1 MFEDINN
8 LLLLIAV
15 LSIALIFVISFGLSK
30 KTTNEFTNSS
40 LWNKLLTVDFFK
52 VFLKNTF
59 FVVALFFI
67 VVALARPKWGL
78 KQVEAKSLSSDIVI
92 AIDVS
97 KSMLAQDLKPDRL
110 TRAKIVFKDLSEK
123 LKGQRIGLIAFAGQ
137 AYWQCP
143 LTSDI
148 KAFEMFLSLLD
159 TDTVPF
165 YGTNLSA
172 PIDLA
177 CESLKKVPSNAK
189 ALVIIT
195 DGESF
200 DGDLKN
206 SLALAK
212 ESQTKIFC
220 VGIGT
225 EKGEPIPTYEK
236 NGQFKE
242 YLKDEKGKTVVTKL
256 DSSTLEQIAL
266 ATGGKYYNMNQ
277 NPSLNSL
284 IDRLNKLDKI
294 EGTANIF
301 NNLEDR
307 FYYPLTVALIF
318 LLLYLFL
325 PTTKRQNS
333 GTLKGWKEK

>member
-1 MFEDINN
+1 MFENVNN
-8 LLLLIAV
+8 LLLLIVVFLMAI
-15 LSIALIFVISFGLSK
+15 LFFISFRLSK
-30 KTTNEFTNSS
+30 KTINKFTNYS
-40 LWNKLLTVDFFK
+40 LWDKLVNVDFKK
-52 VFLKNTF
+52 VIIKNICF
-59 FVVALFFI
+59 ILALFFI
-67 VVALARPKWGL
+67 VIAVARPKWGL
-78 KQVEAKSLSSDIVI
+78 KQVEAKSLSSDIVV

-97 KSMLAQDLKPDRL
+97 KSMLAQDLKPDRI

-143 LTSDI
+143 LTSDV

-165 YGTNLSA
+165 YGTNIASA
-172 PIDLA
+172 IDLA
-177 CESLKKVPSNAK
+177 CESLKKIPSNAK
-189 ALVIIT
+189 AVVIIT

-200 DGDLKN
+200 DGNLKKTL
-206 SLALAK
+206 SFAK

-225 EKGEPIPTYEK
+225 QKGEPIPTYEK
-236 NGQFKE
+236 GQFKE

-266 ATGGKYYNMNQ
+266 SSGGVYYNLNQ
-277 NPSLNSL
+277 NPSLNGL
-284 IDRLNKLDKI
+284 VNRLNKLDKI

-307 FYYPLTVALIF
+307 FYYFLIVSLIF
-318 LLLYLFL
+318 FLLYLFI
-325 PTTKRQNS
+325 PTTKR
-333 GTLKGWKEK
+333 EK

>member
-1 MFEDINN
+1 MFENVNN
-8 LLLLIAV
+8 LLFLIVV
-15 LSIALIFVISFGLSK
+15 LSIAIIFLLSFKFSR
-30 KTTNEFTNSS
+30 KTINEFTNSS
-40 LWNKLLTVDFFK
+40 LWNKMLTVDFLK
-52 VFLKNTF
+52 VFLKNIF
-59 FVVALFFI
+59 FIIALFFI

-97 KSMLAQDLKPDRL
+97 RSMLAQDLKPDRL
-110 TRAKIVFKDLSEK
+110 TRAKIVFKDLTEK

-165 YGTNLSA
+165 YGTNISA

-200 DGDLKN
+200 DGDLKS
-206 SLALAK
+206 SLTFAK
-212 ESQTKIFC
+212 ENQTRIFC

-225 EKGEPIPTYEK
+225 EKGEPIPTYE

-266 ATGGKYYNMNQ
+266 STGGRYYNMNQ
-277 NPSLNSL
+277 DQSLNSL
-284 IDRLNKLDKI
+284 INILNKLDKI

-307 FYYPLTVALIF
+307 YYYFLIISLIF
-318 LLLYLFL
+318 LLLYLFM
-325 PTTKRQNS
+325 PTSKRQKNKK
-333 GTLKGWKEK
+333 LED

>member
-1 MFEDINN
+1 MFENVNN
-8 LLLLIAV
+8 LLLVTVVLGVLI
-15 LSIALIFVISFGLSK
+15 IFLISFKLSK
-30 KTTNEFTNSS
+30 KRINDFTNSC
-40 LWNKLLTVDFFK
+40 LWKNLLNVDFLK
-52 VFLKNTF
+52 VFIKNTAF
-59 FVVALFFI
+59 ILALFFI

-78 KQVEAKSLSSDIVI
+78 KQVEAKSLSSDIVV

-97 KSMLAQDLKPDRL
+97 KSMLAQDLKPDRI

-159 TDTVPF
+159 TDAVPF
-165 YGTNLSA
+165 YGTNIAA
-172 PIDLA
+172 PIELA

-189 ALVIIT
+189 ALVVIT

-200 DGDLKN
+200 DGDLKQA
-206 SLALAK
+206 LELAK

-225 EKGEPIPTYEK
+225 EKGEPIPTYE

-266 ATGGKYYNMNQ
+266 ATGGRYYNMNQ
-277 NPSLNSL
+277 NPSLSSL

-307 FYYPLTVALIF
+307 FYYPLAVALLF
-318 LLLYLFL
+318 LLIYLFM
-325 PTTKRQNS
+325 PTTKKRKD
-333 GTLKGWKEK
+333 GRI

>member
-1 MFEDINN
+1 MFENINN
-8 LLLLIAV
+8 FLLLIAV
-15 LSIALIFVISFGLSK
+15 LIAAVMFLVSFKLSK
-30 KTTNEFTNSS
+30 KTINEFTSYS
-40 LWNKLLTVDFFK
+40 LWEQMLNVDFIK
-52 VFLKNTF
+52 VFIKNTA
-59 FVVALFFI
+59 FVLALFFV

-78 KQVEAKSLSSDIVI
+78 KQVEAKSLSSDIIV

-110 TRAKIVFKDLSEK
+110 TRAKIVFKDLTEK
-123 LKGQRIGLIAFAGQ
+123 LKGQRIGLIAFAGE

-148 KAFEMFLSLLD
+148 KAFEMFLSLID

-165 YGTNLSA
+165 YGTNIA
-172 PIDLA
+172 AAINLA
-177 CESLKKVPSNAK
+177 CESLKNVPSNAK

-195 DGESF
+195 DGENF
-200 DGDLKN
+200 DGNLSSSLKF
-206 SLALAK
+206 AK

-225 EKGEPIPTYEK
+225 QKGEPIPTYE

-242 YLKDEKGKTVVTKL
+242 YLKDDKGKTVVTKL
-256 DSSTLEQIAL
+256 DSATLEQIA
-266 ATGGKYYNMNQ
+266 AVSGGRYYNLNQ
-277 NPSLNSL
+277 NLSLNDLSS
-284 IDRLNKLDKI
+284 RLNVLDKI

-307 FYYPLTVALIF
+307 FYFPLASALLF
-318 LLLYLFL
+318 LLVYLFM
-325 PTTKRQNS
+325 PTTKKQKNGRMEN
-333 GTLKGWKEK
+333 

>member
-1 MFEDINN
+1 MFENINN
-8 LLLLIAV
+8 LLFLIVILVIIVIFLLSFK
-15 LSIALIFVISFGLSK
+15 LSR
-30 KTTNEFTNSS
+30 KTINKFTNSL
-40 LWNKLLTVDFFK
+40 LWNKMLTVDFFK
-52 VFLKNTF
+52 VFLKNIFFILALF
-59 FVVALFFI
+59 FVVI
-67 VVALARPKWGL
+67 ALARPKWGL
-78 KQVEAKSLSSDIVI
+78 KQVEAKSLSSDIVV

-110 TRAKIVFKDLSEK
+110 TRAKIIFKDLSEK

-143 LTSDI
+143 LTSDV

-165 YGTNLSA
+165 YGTNIAA
-172 PIDLA
+172 PIELA

-200 DGDLKN
+200 DGDLKS
-206 SLALAK
+206 SLEEAK

-225 EKGEPIPTYEK
+225 EKGEPIPTYE

-256 DSSTLEQIAL
+256 DSSTLEQIAQ
-266 ATGGKYYNMNQ
+266 ATGGRYYNMNQ
-277 NPSLNSL
+277 DQSLNSL
-284 IDRLNKLDKI
+284 INILNKLDKI

-307 FYYPLTVALIF
+307 FYYPLAVALFF
-318 LLLYLFL
+318 LLLYLFM
-325 PTTKRQNS
+325 PTTRRQKI
-333 GTLKGWKEK
+333 GRLEDWKKK

>member
-1 MFEDINN
+1 MFENVNN
-8 LLLLIAV
+8 LLFLIVILVIIVIFLLSFK
-15 LSIALIFVISFGLSK
+15 LSR
-30 KTTNEFTNSS
+30 KTINKFTNSL
-40 LWNKLLTVDFFK
+40 LWNKMLTVDFFK
-52 VFLKNTF
+52 VFLKNIFFILALF
-59 FVVALFFI
+59 FVVI
-67 VVALARPKWGL
+67 ALARPKWGL
-78 KQVEAKSLSSDIVI
+78 KQVEAKSLSSDIVV

-110 TRAKIVFKDLSEK
+110 TRAKIIFKDLSEK

-143 LTSDI
+143 LTSDV

-159 TDTVPF
+159 TDSVPF
-165 YGTNLSA
+165 YGTNIAA
-172 PIDLA
+172 PIELA

-200 DGDLKN
+200 DGDLKS
-206 SLALAK
+206 SLEEAK

-225 EKGEPIPTYEK
+225 EKGEPIPTYE

-266 ATGGKYYNMNQ
+266 STGGRYYNMNQ
-277 NPSLNSL
+277 DQSLNNL
-284 IDRLNKLDKI
+284 VARLNKLDKI

-307 FYYPLTVALIF
+307 YYYFLIISLIF
-318 LLLYLFL
+318 LLLYLFM
-325 PTTKRQNS
+325 PTSKRQKNKK
-333 GTLKGWKEK
+333 LED

>member
-1 MFEDINN
+1 MFENINN
-8 LLLLIAV
+8 LLFLIAV
-15 LSIALIFVISFGLSK
+15 LFMAIVFFISFKLSK
-30 KTTNEFTNSS
+30 KSINKFTSYS
-40 LWNKLLTVDFFK
+40 LWNRLVNVDFKK
-52 VFLKNTF
+52 VLVKNICF
-59 FVVALFFI
+59 ILALFFI
-67 VVALARPKWGL
+67 VIALARPKWGL
-78 KQVEAKSLSSDIVI
+78 KQVEAKSLSSDIVV

-97 KSMLAQDLKPDRL
+97 KSMLAQDLKPDRI

-148 KAFEMFLSLLD
+148 KAFEMFLSLMD

-165 YGTNLSA
+165 YGTNISA

-200 DGDLKN
+200 DGDLKE
-206 SLALAK
+206 SLNLAK

-225 EKGEPIPTYEK
+225 EKGEPIPTYE

-277 NPSLNSL
+277 NPSLNGL
-284 IDRLNKLDKI
+284 VNRLNKLDKV

-307 FYYPLTVALIF
+307 FYYPLIAALI
-318 LLLYLFL
+318 LLLFYLFI
-325 PTTKRQNS
+325 PTTKRQKN
-333 GTLKGWKEK
+333 G

>member
-1 MFEDINN
+1 MFENLNN

-15 LSIALIFVISFGLSK
+15 LFVAIVFLFSFKLSK
-30 KTTNEFTNSS
+30 KTINEFTNYS
-40 LWNKLLTVDFFK
+40 LWNNLLNTDFIK
-52 VFLKNTF
+52 VFIKNLCF
-59 FVVALFFI
+59 ILALFFI
-67 VVALARPKWGL
+67 VIALARPKWGL
-78 KQVEAKSLSSDIVI
+78 KQVEAKSLSSDIVV

-97 KSMLAQDLKPDRL
+97 KSMLAQDLKPDRI

-143 LTSDI
+143 LTSDV
-148 KAFEMFLSLLD
+148 KAFEMFLSMLD

-165 YGTNLSA
+165 YGTNIAA

-177 CESLKKVPSNAK
+177 CESLKKVPSNSK

-200 DGDLKN
+200 DGDLKE
-206 SLALAK
+206 SLNLAK

-225 EKGEPIPTYEK
+225 EKGEPIPTYE

-277 NPSLNSL
+277 NPSLSNL
-284 IDRLNKLDKI
+284 IDRLNKLDKV

-307 FYYPLTVALIF
+307 FYYPLIVALIF
-318 LLLYLFL
+318 LLFYLFI
-325 PTTKRQNS
+325 PTTKRQKN
-333 GTLKGWKEK
+333 G

>member
-1 MFEDINN
+1 MFENINN
-8 LLLLIAV
+8 LLLLIPV
-15 LSIALIFVISFGLSK
+15 LFIAILFLISFKLSRR
-30 KTTNEFTNSS
+30 TINNFTSFS
-40 LWNKLLTVDFFK
+40 LWNKLINVDFNK
-52 VFLKNTF
+52 VVLKNICF
-59 FVVALFFI
+59 ILALFFI

-97 KSMLAQDLKPDRL
+97 KSMLAQDLKPDRI

-143 LTSDI
+143 LTSDV
-148 KAFEMFLSLLD
+148 KAFEMFLSMLD

-165 YGTNLSA
+165 YGTNIAA

-200 DGDLKN
+200 DGDLKE
-206 SLALAK
+206 SLTLAK

-225 EKGEPIPTYEK
+225 EKGEPIPTYE

-266 ATGGKYYNMNQ
+266 ATGGRYYNMNQ

-284 IDRLNKLDKI
+284 IDRLNKLDKV

-307 FYYPLTVALIF
+307 FYYPLVVALIF
-318 LLLYLFL
+318 LLFYLFI
-325 PTTKRQNS
+325 PTTKKHKN
-333 GTLKGWKEK
+333 G

>member
-1 MFEDINN
+1 MFENLNN
-8 LLLLIAV
+8 LLFLILV
-15 LSIALIFVISFGLSK
+15 LVIFIMFLVSFKLSK
-30 KTTNEFTNSS
+30 RTINNFTNSA
-40 LWNKLLTVDFFK
+40 LWLNLLNVDFIK
-52 VFLKNTF
+52 VFIKNVIF
-59 FVVALFFI
+59 ILALVFVVI
-67 VVALARPKWGL
+67 ALARPKWGI
-78 KQVEAKSLSSDIVI
+78 KKVEAKSLSSDIVV

-165 YGTNLSA
+165 YGTNIASA
-172 PIDLA
+172 VDLA
-177 CESLKKVPSNAK
+177 CKSLEKIPSNAK
-189 ALVIIT
+189 AVVIIT

-200 DGDLKN
+200 DGDMED
-206 SLALAK
+206 ALSVAK

-225 EKGEPIPTYEK
+225 QKGEPIPTYEK
-236 NGQFKE
+236 GQFKE
-242 YLKDEKGKTVVTKL
+242 YLKDEKGKTVVSKL

-266 ATGGKYYNMNQ
+266 ASGGRYYNLNQ
-277 NPSLNSL
+277 NPTLNGL
-284 IDRLNKLDKI
+284 VNNLKKLDKI

-301 NNLEDR
+301 NNLEDK
-307 FYYPLTVALIF
+307 YYYFLIIALILF
-318 LLLYLFL
+318 LVYLFI
-325 PTTKRQNS
+325 PITKR
-333 GTLKGWKEK
+333 KK

>member
-1 MFEDINN
+1 MFENVNN
-8 LLLLIAV
+8 LLLLTVV
-15 LSIALIFVISFGLSK
+15 LAITIIFLFSFKLSR
-30 KTTNEFTNSS
+30 KTINEFTNSS
-40 LWNKLLTVDFFK
+40 LWNKMLTVDFFK
-52 VFLKNTF
+52 VFLKNI
-59 FVVALFFI
+59 FFI
-67 VVALARPKWGL
+67 LALIFIVISLARPKWGL
-78 KQVEAKSLSSDIVI
+78 KQVEAKSLSSDIVV

-110 TRAKIVFKDLSEK
+110 TRAKIIFKDLTER

-143 LTSDI
+143 LTSDV

-165 YGTNLSA
+165 YGTNISA

-200 DGDLKN
+200 DGDLKS
-206 SLALAK
+206 SLEEAK

-225 EKGEPIPTYEK
+225 EKGEPIPTYE

-242 YLKDEKGKTVVTKL
+242 YLKDDKGKTVVTKL

-266 ATGGKYYNMNQ
+266 ATGGRYYNMNQ
-277 NPSLNSL
+277 DQSLNNLVSV
-284 IDRLNKLDKI
+284 LNKLDKI

-307 FYYPLTVALIF
+307 YYYFLAVSLIF
-318 LLLYLFL
+318 LLLYLFI
-325 PTTKRQNS
+325 PATKRQKV
-333 GTLKGWKEK
+333 GRTEDWEKK

>member
-1 MFEDINN
+1 MFENVNN
-8 LLLLIAV
+8 LLLLTVV
-15 LSIALIFVISFGLSK
+15 LAITIIFLFSFKLSR
-30 KTTNEFTNSS
+30 KTINEFTNSS
-40 LWNKLLTVDFFK
+40 LWNKMLTVDFFK
-52 VFLKNTF
+52 VFLKNI
-59 FVVALFFI
+59 FFI
-67 VVALARPKWGL
+67 LALIFIVIALARPKWGL
-78 KQVEAKSLSSDIVI
+78 KQVEAKSLSSDIVV

-110 TRAKIVFKDLSEK
+110 TRAKIIFKDLTER

-143 LTSDI
+143 LTSDV

-165 YGTNLSA
+165 YGTNISA

-200 DGDLKN
+200 DGDLKS
-206 SLALAK
+206 SLEEAK

-225 EKGEPIPTYEK
+225 EKGEPIPTYE

-242 YLKDEKGKTVVTKL
+242 YLKDDKGKTVVTKL

-266 ATGGKYYNMNQ
+266 ATGGRYYNMNQ
-277 NPSLNSL
+277 DQSLNNLVSV
-284 IDRLNKLDKI
+284 LNKLDKI

-307 FYYPLTVALIF
+307 YYYFLAVSLIF
-318 LLLYLFL
+318 LLLYLFI
-325 PTTKRQNS
+325 PATKRQKV
-333 GTLKGWKEK
+333 GRTEDWEKK

>member
-1 MFEDINN
+1 MFENINN
-8 LLLLIAV
+8 LLLLTVV
-15 LSIALIFVISFGLSK
+15 LSVAIIFFVSFKLSK
-30 KTTNEFTNSS
+30 KRINEFTDSS
-40 LWNKLLTVDFFK
+40 LWNKLLNVDFLK
-52 VFLKNTF
+52 VFIKNMF
-59 FVVALFFI
+59 FILALFFI
-67 VVALARPKWGL
+67 VIALARPKWGL
-78 KQVEAKSLSSDIVI
+78 KQVEAKSLSSDIVV

-110 TRAKIVFKDLSEK
+110 TRAKMTFKDLSEK

-148 KAFEMFLSLLD
+148 KAFENFLSLLD
-159 TDTVPF
+159 TDAVPF
-165 YGTNLSA
+165 YGTNIAA
-172 PIDLA
+172 PIKLA

-200 DGDLKN
+200 DGDLKE
-206 SLALAK
+206 SLNLAK

-225 EKGEPIPTYEK
+225 EKGEPIPTYE

-256 DSSTLEQIAL
+256 DSSVLEQIAL
-266 ATGGKYYNMNQ
+266 ATGGRYYNMNE
-277 NPSLNSL
+277 NPSLGGL
-284 IDRLNKLDKI
+284 ISRLNKLDKI

-307 FYYPLTVALIF
+307 FYYPLAAALIF
-318 LLLYLFL
+318 LLLYLFM
-325 PTTKRQNS
+325 PTRKKTEIWNK
-333 GTLKGWKEK
+333 K

>member
-1 MFEDINN
+1 MFENINN
-8 LLLLIAV
+8 LLLLIVV
-15 LSIALIFVISFGLSK
+15 LVVFIVFIISFKLSK
-30 KTTNEFTNSS
+30 KTINEFTNSS
-40 LWNKLLTVDFFK
+40 LWSNLLNVDFVKIFI
-52 VFLKNTF
+52 KNMAF
-59 FVVALFFI
+59 IIALFFI
-67 VVALARPKWGL
+67 VIALARPKWGL
-78 KQVEAKSLSSDIVI
+78 KQVEAKSLSSDIVV

-110 TRAKIVFKDLSEK
+110 TRAKIIFKDLSEK

-159 TDTVPF
+159 TNTVPF

-177 CESLKKVPSNAK
+177 CESLRKVPSTAK
-189 ALVIIT
+189 AVVIIT

-200 DGDLKN
+200 DGDLRN
-206 SLALAK
+206 SLNLAR

-225 EKGEPIPTYEK
+225 EKGEPIPTYE

-256 DSSTLEQIAL
+256 DSSTLEQISL
-266 ATGGKYYNMNQ
+266 ASGGRYYNMNQ
-277 NPSLNSL
+277 NQSLDNL
-284 IDRLNKLDKI
+284 VDKLNKLDKI

-307 FYYPLTVALIF
+307 YYYFLIVAIIF
-318 LLLYLFL
+318 LLFYLFI
-325 PTTKRQNS
+325 PTTKR
-333 GTLKGWKEK
+333 KK

>member
-1 MFEDINN
+1 MFENVND
-8 LLLLIAV
+8 LLLLIVVFLMAI
-15 LSIALIFVISFGLSK
+15 LFFISFRLSK
-30 KTTNEFTNSS
+30 KTINKFTNYS
-40 LWNKLLTVDFFK
+40 LWNKLVNVDFKK
-52 VFLKNTF
+52 VIIKNICF
-59 FVVALFFI
+59 ILALFFI
-67 VVALARPKWGL
+67 VIAVARPKWGL
-78 KQVEAKSLSSDIVI
+78 KQVEAKSLSSDIVV

-97 KSMLAQDLKPDRL
+97 KSMLAQDLKPDRI

-143 LTSDI
+143 LTSDV

-165 YGTNLSA
+165 YGTNIAA

-200 DGDLKN
+200 DGDLKE
-206 SLALAK
+206 SLNLAK

-236 NGQFKE
+236 GQFKE
-242 YLKDEKGKTVVTKL
+242 YLKDKNGKTVVTKL
-256 DSSTLEQIAL
+256 DSSTLEQLAL
-266 ATGGKYYNMNQ
+266 TTGGRYYNMNE
-277 NPSLNSL
+277 NPSLNNL

-307 FYYPLTVALIF
+307 FYYPLAIALIF
-318 LLLYLFL
+318 LLLYLII
-325 PTTKRQNS
+325 PTTKKQNNER
-333 GTLKGWKEK
+333 LEDWKKK

>member
-1 MFEDINN
+1 MFENINN
-8 LLLLIAV
+8 LLLLIVV
-15 LSIALIFVISFGLSK
+15 LFIGILFLVSFKLSK
-30 KTTNEFTNSS
+30 KTINKFASYS
-40 LWNKLLTVDFFK
+40 LWNKLVNVDFKKILLQNLCFI
-52 VFLKNTF
+52 L
-59 FVVALFFI
+59 ALFFI
-67 VVALARPKWGL
+67 VIALARPKWGL
-78 KQVEAKSLSSDIVI
+78 KQVEAKSLSSDIVV

-97 KSMLAQDLKPDRL
+97 KSMLAQDLKPDRI
-110 TRAKIVFKDLSEK
+110 TRAKIIFKDLSEK

-143 LTSDI
+143 LTSDV
-148 KAFEMFLSLLD
+148 KAFEMFLSMLD

-165 YGTNLSA
+165 YGTNISA

-200 DGDLKN
+200 DGDLKE
-206 SLALAK
+206 SLNLAK

-225 EKGEPIPTYEK
+225 EKGEPIPTYE

-256 DSSTLEQIAL
+256 DSSTLQQIAL
-266 ATGGKYYNMNQ
+266 ETGGKYYNMNQ
-277 NPSLNSL
+277 NPSLSNL
-284 IDRLNKLDKI
+284 IDRLNKLDKV

-307 FYYPLTVALIF
+307 FYYPLIIALIF
-318 LLLYLFL
+318 LLLYLFI
-325 PTTKRQNS
+325 PITKRQKI
-333 GTLKGWKEK
+333 GIKK

>member
-1 MFEDINN
+1 MFENINN
-8 LLLLIAV
+8 LLLLTVV
-15 LSIALIFVISFGLSK
+15 LSVAIIFFVSFKLSK
-30 KTTNEFTNSS
+30 KRINEFTNSS
-40 LWNKLLTVDFFK
+40 LWDKLLNVDFLK
-52 VFLKNTF
+52 VFIKNMFFILALF
-59 FVVALFFI
+59 FVVI
-67 VVALARPKWGL
+67 ALARPKWGL
-78 KQVEAKSLSSDIVI
+78 KQVEAKSLSSDIVV

-110 TRAKIVFKDLSEK
+110 TRAKMTFKDLSEK

-148 KAFEMFLSLLD
+148 KAFENFLSLLD
-159 TDTVPF
+159 TDAVPF
-165 YGTNLSA
+165 YGTNIAA
-172 PIDLA
+172 PINLA
-177 CESLKKVPSNAK
+177 CESLKKIPSNAK

-200 DGDLKN
+200 DGDLKE
-206 SLALAK
+206 SLNLAK

-225 EKGEPIPTYEK
+225 EKGEPIPTYE

-256 DSSTLEQIAL
+256 DSSVLEQIAL
-266 ATGGKYYNMNQ
+266 ATGGRYYNMNE
-277 NPSLNSL
+277 NPSLDGL
-284 IDRLNKLDKI
+284 IGRLNKLDKI

-307 FYYPLTVALIF
+307 FYYPLAAALIF
-318 LLLYLFL
+318 LLLYLFM
-325 PTTKRQNS
+325 PTRKKTGIWNK
-333 GTLKGWKEK
+333 K